1 MSVGSRLRLEGIEMP
16 DLLAHVFIA
25 YSVCRILSWRL
36 SWLTNQYITL
46 GMVGA
51 FIPDLVKIKLVIP
64 DWRVEQLLEVPFSWE
79 SFTTGGGVL
88 LSTLIGVVLL
98 SATERRKG
106 GIVLALGAL
115 THLIADSLLRTP
127 TGRST
132 QLLWPITQYTTPT
145 PGLYLS
151 TQPEPTIVTGGC
163 AILVWGIH
171 QYRVKD
177 SKAES

>member
-1 MSVGSRLRLEGIEMP
+1 MP

-25 YSVCRILSWRL
+25 YSACRILSWRL

-51 FIPDLVKIKLVIP
+51 FIPDLVKVKLVIP
-64 DWRVEQLLEVPFSWE
+64 GWQVEQLLGVPFSWE

-88 LSTLIGVVLL
+88 LSILIGVVLL
-98 SATERRKG
+98 AATERRKG
-106 GIVLALGAL
+106 GIMLALGAL
-115 THLIADSLLRTP
+115 THLIADSLLLTP
-127 TGRST
+127 TGRTT
-132 QLLWPITQYTTPT
+132 QLLWPLTQYTTPS

-163 AILVWGIH
+163 AILVWSVH
-171 QYRVKD
+171 HYRVRD
-177 SKAES
+177 SKTES